1 MPDRQLAAFL
11 ALGLLA
17 GLAGQAPA
25 QGNKLDAAGSFKS
38 YEFLLV
44 NESVQ
49 KELKLSDE
57 QVLKV
62 NSTVHDIRH
71 KRRAELEKLRNLPPP
86 KGREKFLQILQ
97 ANAQEALD
105 SSDKI
110 LTAEQVKRL
119 KQIRVQQDGFDAFY
133 DDAVIA
139 ALKLSKE
146 QQQRIKKIDREADE
160 LAEKTPQVG
169 TGGNYPTTM
178 TRMAARRKDLI
189 GKAVDVLTPEQKT
202 VWTDLVG
209 APFEFM
215 PRGRGVPKQQKK
227 SEEPRKSP

>member
-1 MPDRQLAAFL
+1 MPDRRLAAVF
-11 ALGLLA
+11 ALGLIA
-17 GLAGQAPA
+17 GLAGEAPA
-25 QGNKLDAAGSFKS
+25 QGSKFDAAGSFKS

-49 KELKLSDE
+49 NELKLSDE

-62 NSTVHDIRH
+62 NTTVHDIRQ
-71 KRRAELEKLRNLPPP
+71 KRRAELEKLRNLPAP
-86 KGREKFLQILQ
+86 KGREKFLQILEE
-97 ANAQEALD
+97 NAQEALD
-105 SSDKI
+105 SSAKI

-133 DDAVIA
+133 NDAVSA

-146 QQQRIKKIDREADE
+146 QQQRIKKIDREAE
-160 LAEKTPQVG
+160 TQGEKPPQVG
-169 TGGNYPTTM
+169 TGGNYATTM

-189 GKAVDVLTPEQKT
+189 GKAVDLLTAEQKT

-209 APFEFM
+209 APFDFM
-215 PRGRGVPKQQKK
+215 PRARGVPKQQKSEPKK
-227 SEEPRKSP
+227 SS

>member
-1 MPDRQLAAFL
+1 MADRQLVAVVALSLLAAF
-11 ALGLLA
+11 A
-17 GLAGQAPA
+17 GHAPA
-25 QGNKLDAAGSFKS
+25 QGSKLDAAGSFKS

-62 NSTVHDIRH
+62 NSTVHDIRQ

-86 KGREKFLQILQ
+86 KGREKFLQILA

-146 QQQRIKKIDREADE
+146 QQQRIKKIDREASQE
-160 LAEKTPQVG
+160 AEKTPQVG
-169 TGGNYPTTM
+169 TGGNYSTNMP
-178 TRMAARRKDLI
+178 RMAARRKDLI
-189 GKAVDVLTPEQKT
+189 GKAVDLLTPEQKT

-209 APFEFM
+209 APFDFM
-215 PRGRGVPKQQKK
+215 PHARGVPKQQKK
-227 SEEPRKSP
+227 SEEPKKSP